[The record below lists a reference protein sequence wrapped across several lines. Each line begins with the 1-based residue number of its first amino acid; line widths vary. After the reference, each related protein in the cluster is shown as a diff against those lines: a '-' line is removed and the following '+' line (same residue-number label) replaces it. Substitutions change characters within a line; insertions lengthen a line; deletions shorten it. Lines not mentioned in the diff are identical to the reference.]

1 MVRDQ
6 DTLRTAWMAF
16 IDGQEDSYRH
26 VRPTIL
32 ESWKRCRQNK
42 VNPFQKSVYK
52 TQDMKVLEDK
62 TRKNRDWL
70 EVARPVIRT
79 LYRFV
84 AGSGFIVTVA
94 DTEGFL
100 LEILGD
106 QEVIDDIAQGNF
118 VPGASWSEQ
127 NAGTNG
133 VGTALVVGQP
143 LQVFS
148 YEHYCICAHFSTCS
162 AAPIVDIDG
171 TIVGVLNMTGFFK
184 KVHPHTLGMV
194 VAGADAINRQ
204 LISEKAWRERDVTNR
219 FRKALMESISEG
231 ILATDRS
238 HTVIQINQAAA
249 DLLYT
254 KPELVIGKDVRE
266 VLPGEDWE
274 NIVKGEKFITDL
286 EQDITT
292 PFGTAKITATSRPVR
307 GHNGQK
313 EGTVLV
319 LTAMNRVRRLAQR
332 MSGAVARLSFENMIG
347 EDPLFKECLTQAK
360 SAARSNSTVLLLG
373 ESGTGKDI
381 LAQAIHN
388 ESFRSSGPFVAINC
402 GAIPRD
408 LIGSELFGYT
418 EGAFTGAKK
427 GGSPGKF
434 ELADGGTIF
443 LDEIGDMPPELQT
456 TLLRVLEQK
465 LITRIGG
472 SKVVPVNV
480 RVIAATNRD
489 LALEVERGNFR
500 RDLYYR
506 LNVVS
511 IRSLPLR
518 ERKEDISLLFKHF
531 LERLCAQMGKS
542 VTSIDPELW
551 PLIKAYNWPGNVR
564 ELQNAVERA
573 LHFLKDSSLGT
584 EHLPEDVRKA
594 GITIRA
600 GVTSKK
606 IVTSNNQAELVGV
619 EFEKELIIKLLHE
632 NRGNISHVSKQL
644 GVARTTLYRK
654 LVRYG
659 LQRNVIIAA
668 KTDA

>member
-1 MVRDQ
+1 MVPDQ
-6 DTLRTAWMAF
+6 DTLRTAWRAF
-16 IDGQEDSYRH
+16 VDGQKDSYRH

-32 ESWKRCRQNK
+32 ESWKRCRQAN
-42 VNPFQKSVYK
+42 VNPFQKVVYK
-52 TQDMKVLEDK
+52 TEDREVLEEK
-62 TRKNRDWL
+62 KRKNRDWL
-70 EVARPVIRT
+70 EIARTVMRT

-84 AGSGFIVTVA
+84 AGSGFIVKVG

-106 QEVIDDIAQGNF
+106 QEVIDDIARGNF
-118 VPGASWSEQ
+118 VPGASCSEQ

-133 VGTALVVGQP
+133 VGTVLVVGQP
-143 LQVFS
+143 LQIFS
-148 YEHYCICAHFSTCS
+148 YEHYCICAHRSTCS
-162 AAPIVDIDG
+162 AAPIHGIDG
-171 TIVGVLNMTGFFK
+171 TIVGVLNMTGSFE

-194 VAGADAINRQ
+194 VAGADAITRQ
-204 LISEKAWRERDVTNR
+204 MASEKAWRERDVANR
-219 FRKALMESISEG
+219 FREALMESISEG

-238 HTVIQINQAAA
+238 HTVIQMNQAAA

-254 KPELVIGKDVRE
+254 KPELAIGKDVRE
-266 VLPGEDWE
+266 VLPGGGEDWE
-274 NIVKGEKFITDL
+274 NIVTGEKFITDL
-286 EQDITT
+286 EQDITI

-307 GHNGQK
+307 AHNGQN

-319 LTAMNRVRRLAQR
+319 LTAMNRVRKLAQR
-332 MSGAVARLSFENMIG
+332 MSGAVARLTFENMIG
-347 EDPLFKECLTQAK
+347 KDPGFKECLTQAK
-360 SAARSNSTVLLLG
+360 SAARSDSTMLLLG

-388 ESFRSSGPFVAINC
+388 ESLRVRGPFVAINC

-427 GGSPGKF
+427 SGSPGKF

-465 LITRIGG
+465 SITRIGG
-472 SKVVPVNV
+472 SKVLPVNV

-489 LALEVERGNFR
+489 LALEVKRGNFR

-511 IRSLPLR
+511 IRLMPLR
-518 ERKEDISLLFKHF
+518 ERKEDIELLFKHF
-531 LERLCAQMGKS
+531 LERLCAQLGKS
-542 VTSIDPELW
+542 VTSIDPGLW
-551 PLIKAYNWPGNVR
+551 PLIKAHDWPGNVR

-573 LHFLKDSSLGT
+573 LHFLQDSSLNT
-584 EHLPEDVRKA
+584 EHLPEEVRKVRRQGDGSLVSPPLVSGA
-594 GITIRA
+594 SNTKRMKFLSYYTKTGGIFRM
-600 GVTSKK
+600 
-606 IVTSNNQAELVGV
+606 
-619 EFEKELIIKLLHE
+619 
-632 NRGNISHVSKQL
+632 
-644 GVARTTLYRK
+644 
-654 LVRYG
+654 
-659 LQRNVIIAA
+659 LQNS
-668 KTDA
+668 

>member
-1 MVRDQ
+1 VVADQ
-6 DTLRTAWMAF
+6 ETLRTVWRAF
-16 IDGQEDSYRH
+16 VDGQEDSYRH

-32 ESWKRCRQNK
+32 ESWKRCQQAN

-52 TQDMKVLEDK
+52 TQNQEVLEEK
-62 TRKNRDWL
+62 KRKNRDWL
-70 EVARPVIRT
+70 EIARPVMRT

-84 AGSGFIVTVA
+84 AGSGFIVTVG
-94 DTEGFL
+94 DTEGYL

-106 QEVIDDIAQGNF
+106 QEVIDDLSRGNF

-143 LQVFS
+143 LQIFS
-148 YEHYCICAHFSTCS
+148 YEHYCICSHRSTCS
-162 AAPIVDIDG
+162 AAPIHGIDG
-171 TIVGVLNMTGFFK
+171 TIVGVLNMTGSFK

-194 VAGADAINRQ
+194 VAGADAITRQ
-204 LISEKAWRERDVTNR
+204 MTSEKAWRERDVANR
-219 FRKALMESISEG
+219 FREALMESISEG
-231 ILATDRS
+231 ILAMDCS
-238 HTVIQINQAAA
+238 HTVIQMNQAAA

-254 KPELVIGKDVRE
+254 KPELAIGKDVRE
-266 VLPGEDWE
+266 VLPGGGEDWE
-274 NIVKGEKFITDL
+274 NIVTGEKFITDL

-292 PFGTAKITATSRPVR
+292 PFGTAKITVTSRPVR
-307 GHNGQK
+307 AHDGQN

-332 MSGAVARLSFENMIG
+332 MSGAVARFSFENMIG
-347 EDPLFKECLTQAK
+347 EDPGFRDCLARAK
-360 SAARSNSTVLLLG
+360 SAARSDSTILLLG

-388 ESFRSSGPFVAINC
+388 GSFRSSGPFVAINC

-443 LDEIGDMPPELQT
+443 LDEIGDMPTELQT
-456 TLLRVLEQK
+456 NLLRVLEQK
-465 LITRIGG
+465 SITRIGG
-472 SKVVPVNV
+472 SKVLPVNV

-489 LALEVERGNFR
+489 LALEVKRGNFR

-511 IRSLPLR
+511 IRLMPLR
-518 ERKEDISLLFKHF
+518 ERKKDIELLFKLF

-542 VTSIDPELW
+542 VTSIDPGLW
-551 PLIKAYNWPGNVR
+551 PLIKAYDWPGNVR

-573 LHFLKDSSLGT
+573 LHFLQDSSLGT
-584 EHLPEDVRKA
+584 EHLPEEVRKV
-594 GITIRA
+594 GII
-600 GVTSKK
+600 SKGS
-606 IVTSNNQAELVGV
+606 VNSNKQAEEVDV
-619 EFEKELIIKLLHE
+619 EYEKNLILKLLQE
-632 NRGNISHVSKQL
+632 NGGNISHVAKKL
-644 GVARTTLYRK
+644 GIARTTLYRK
-654 LVRYG
+654 LVKYG
-659 LQRNVIIAA
+659 LYRNITIG
-668 KTDA
+668 

>member
-1 MVRDQ
+1 VVPDQ
-6 DTLRTAWMAF
+6 DTLRTAWRAF
-16 IDGQEDSYRH
+16 VDGQKDSYRH

-32 ESWKRCRQNK
+32 ESWKRCQQAK

-52 TQDMKVLEDK
+52 TQNQEVLEQRK
-62 TRKNRDWL
+62 PKNRDWL
-70 EVARPVIRT
+70 EIARPVMRT

-84 AGSGFIVTVA
+84 AGSGFIVTVG
-94 DTEGFL
+94 DTDGFL

-106 QEVIDDIAQGNF
+106 QEVIDDLAQGNF
-118 VPGASWSEQ
+118 VPGADWSEQ

-133 VGTALVVGQP
+133 VGTVLVAGQP
-143 LQVFS
+143 LQIFS
-148 YEHYCICAHFSTCS
+148 YEHYCICAHRTTCS
-162 AAPIVDIDG
+162 AAPIRDTDG
-171 TIVGVLNMTGFFK
+171 IIVGVLNMTGSFK

-194 VAGADAINRQ
+194 VAGADAITRQ
-204 LISEKAWRERDVTNR
+204 MASEKAWRERDVANK
-219 FRKALMESISEG
+219 FREAIIESISEG

-238 HTVIQINQAAA
+238 HTIIQMNHTAA

-254 KPELVIGKDVRE
+254 KPELAIGKDVRE
-266 VLPGEDWE
+266 VLPGGGEDWE
-274 NIVKGEKFITDL
+274 NIIKGEKFITDL

-307 GHNGQK
+307 AYNGQN
-313 EGTVLV
+313 EGIVLV

-347 EDPLFKECLTQAK
+347 EAPGFKDCLAQAK
-360 SAARSNSTVLLLG
+360 SAAHSDSTVLLLG

-388 ESFRSSGPFVAINC
+388 ESLRSPGPFVAINC

-465 LITRIGG
+465 SITRIGG
-472 SKVVPVNV
+472 SKVLPVNV

-511 IRSLPLR
+511 IRLMPLR
-518 ERKEDISLLFKHF
+518 ERKEDIELLFRHF
-531 LERLCAQMGKS
+531 LERHCAQMGKS
-542 VTSIDPELW
+542 VTSIDQELW
-551 PLIKAYNWPGNVR
+551 PLIKAYAWPGNVR
-564 ELQNAVERA
+564 ELQNAIERA

-584 EHLPEDVRKA
+584 EHLPEEVRKVA
-594 GITIRA
+594 ITFEGSVASYKQTEIA
-600 GVTSKK
+600 
-606 IVTSNNQAELVGV
+606 NAEY
-619 EFEKELIIKLLHE
+619 EKNEIIKLLHD
-632 NRGNISHVSKQL
+632 NGGNITHVAKKL
-644 GVARTTLYRK
+644 GIARSTLYRK
-654 LVRYG
+654 LVKYG
-659 LQRNVIIAA
+659 LYRNVTITSGHDI
-668 KTDA
+668 